1 MAIGIIDFAL
11 KVVTAVVILDTMSW
25 LYYWQGLE
33 DEHKFTGD
41 CVDLLQHW
49 QVKLILTTQDL
60 TMKPIN
66 NGILWWWNIFSPKSQ
81 TKNWKKGN
89 KNLKIK

>member
-25 LYYWQGLE
+25 LYYWQGLN
-33 DEHKFTGD
+33 EHKFTGD
-41 CVDLLQHW
+41 CADLLQRW

-60 TMKPIN
+60 TIKPIN
-66 NGILWWWNIFSPKSQ
+66 NEWYIIMMKYFF
-81 TKNWKKGN
+81 TKNTDKK
-89 KNLKIK
+89 LKER